1 MNLDRKQNEKANY
14 QGTDLYFFLTL
25 NDACKSREYMRL
37 YDTVHSG
44 NYLGEKEM
52 AQN

>member
-1 MNLDRKQNEKANY
+1 
-14 QGTDLYFFLTL
+14 
-25 NDACKSREYMRL
+25 MRL

-52 AQN
+52 TQNWLFYSESMGSRGSKAFSNAKCRKK